1 MNGVPSSTFFS
12 ASPDWGWLITLYF
25 FFGGLAGGSYFLAS
39 LIDLFGRPE
48 DRPLSHLGYYIP
60 FPCITIS
67 GLLLTVD
74 LGRPERFWHMLIESN
89 TYRPMFKYWSPMSI
103 GSWAV
108 MIFGIFA
115 FVSFLGALADAERIP
130 WSAWRKVH
138 PPSLLGRC
146 IAVMGGIFGFYVAG
160 YTGVLLAVTNR
171 PIWSDTPLLG
181 MLFIVSAAST
191 SAALMILL
199 AQKSRWT
206 MPGILDL
213 HRMDAWVIALEFIVL
228 IALMISL
235 GPVFRAWLNAWGLL
249 LLFGVIVVGML
260 VPLAL
265 SWRTQWLG
273 DWNMKTTAVLVLLGG
288 FLLRLV
294 IVFSAQGV

>member
-12 ASPDWGWLITLYF
+12 APPDWGWLIALYF

-48 DRPLSHLGYYIP
+48 DRPLSHLGYYIA
-60 FPCITIS
+60 FPCIAIS

-74 LGRPERFWHMLIESN
+74 LQRPERFWHMLIQSN
-89 TYRPMFKYWSPMSI
+89 TFRPMFKYWSPMSI
-103 GSWAV
+103 GSWAL
-108 MIFGIFA
+108 MIFGVFA
-115 FVSFLGALADAERIP
+115 LVSFLGALADAERIP

-146 IAVMGGIFGFYVAG
+146 IAVIGGIFGFYVAG

-181 MLFIVSAAST
+181 LLFIVSAATT

-199 AQKSRWT
+199 AKKSRWT
-206 MPGILDL
+206 MPGLLDL
-213 HRMDAWVIALEFIVL
+213 HRMDVWVIALEFIVL

-235 GPVFRAWLNAWGLL
+235 GPVFRAWLSAWGLL
-249 LLFGVIVVGML
+249 LLIGVVIVGML
-260 VPLAL
+260 LPLAL
-265 SWRTQWLG
+265 SWRSQWLG
-273 DWNMKTTAVLVLLGG
+273 DWNMKTTAALILLGG

>member
-1 MNGVPSSTFFS
+1 MNTIPSSTYFS
-12 ASPDWGWLITLYF
+12 APPDWGWLIALYF

-39 LIDLFGRPE
+39 LIDLFGRQE
-48 DRPLSHLGYYIP
+48 DRPLSHLGYYIS
-60 FPCITIS
+60 FPCIAIS
-67 GLLLTVD
+67 GLLLTGD

-103 GSWAV
+103 GSWAL

-130 WSAWRKVH
+130 WAAWRRVH
-138 PPSLLGRC
+138 PPSLLGRF
-146 IAVMGGIFGFYVAG
+146 IAVIGGMFGFYVAG

-181 MLFIVSAAST
+181 LLFIVSAAST

-199 AQKSRWT
+199 AKKSRWT
-206 MPGILDL
+206 MPGLLDL
-213 HRMDAWVIALEFIVL
+213 HRMDAWVIALELFVLMAVIV
-228 IALMISL
+228 SL
-235 GPVFRAWLNAWGLL
+235 GPVARAWLSVWGLL
-249 LLFGVIVVGML
+249 LLFGVIGLGML
-260 VPLAL
+260 LPLAL
-265 SWRTQWLG
+265 YWRSG
-273 DWNMKTTAVLVLLGG
+273 KRSEHNMTISAALVLVGG
-288 FLLRLV
+288 FILRLV